1 MPIDVVIQNGARR
14 LVGAA
19 AGRKV
24 ANRLRAALRGLG
36 RSRSSATLVFTGDDE
51 IRSLNREF
59 RGLDRATDV
68 LSFHM
73 QELQAEADP
82 AGNGVF
88 LGDIVISVQ
97 TASRRA
103 GRARLDHELE
113 RLAVHGLCHL
123 FGHDHHRPGQA
134 RRMRALERQLLAATW
149 QRRALPATAPAR
161 RPEGCPC
168 TPDRRPRRRA
178 CPPA

>member
-59 RGLDRATDV
+59 RGL
-68 LSFHM
+68 
-73 QELQAEADP
+73 
-82 AGNGVF
+82 
-88 LGDIVISVQ
+88 I
-97 TASRRA
+97 
-103 GRARLDHELE
+103 
-113 RLAVHGLCHL
+113 
-123 FGHDHHRPGQA
+123 
-134 RRMRALERQLLAATW
+134 
-149 QRRALPATAPAR
+149 ALPT
-161 RPEGCPC
+161 C
-168 TPDRRPRRRA
+168 
-178 CPPA
+178 